1 MLEYYFYLYKSG
13 KWRLFIQ
20 SSQKLYRKKVE
31 SITGWLCL
39 SHNRQ
44 KRQKILGTTF
54 WRSDAEDEE
63 WYLWWWLFCTKLIF
77 LLYTIWKVRSTQDTY
92 IELED
97 AYNLLLPI
105 YFFHLCVYAEENM
118 QCRHDMMSNCRLFEP
133 YSKWNSDIDQAIK
146 ANSSLGIFSMPWLGR
161 LVKRVKVCSYY
172 A

>member
-1 MLEYYFYLYKSG
+1 MRSAHHQENGGFSSNQAKSCTA
-13 KWRLFIQ
+13 K
-20 SSQKLYRKKVE
+20 KL
-31 SITGWLCL
+31 SPL
-39 SHNRQ
+39 
-44 KRQKILGTTF
+44 LGGF
-54 WRSDAEDEE
+54 V
-63 WYLWWWLFCTKLIF
+63 CTKLIF

-161 LVKRVKVCSYY
+161 LVKRVKSFDVGDAHSDREEESFRN
-172 A
+172 

>member
-1 MLEYYFYLYKSG
+1 MRQFNLIDALIELNLYLIVEDIFLQLDCQSLTNAERASPG

-63 WYLWWWLFCTKLIF
+63 
-77 LLYTIWKVRSTQDTY
+77 
-92 IELED
+92 
-97 AYNLLLPI
+97 
-105 YFFHLCVYAEENM
+105 
-118 QCRHDMMSNCRLFEP
+118 
-133 YSKWNSDIDQAIK
+133 
-146 ANSSLGIFSMPWLGR
+146 
-161 LVKRVKVCSYY
+161 
-172 A
+172 

>member
-1 MLEYYFYLYKSG
+1 MQKTKSDICDG
-13 KWRLFIQ
+13 GF
-20 SSQKLYRKKVE
+20 
-31 SITGWLCL
+31 
-39 SHNRQ
+39 
-44 KRQKILGTTF
+44 
-54 WRSDAEDEE
+54 
-63 WYLWWWLFCTKLIF
+63 FCTKLIF

-105 YFFHLCVYAEENM
+105 YFFSLMYAEENM

-133 YSKWNSDIDQAIK
+133 YYSKWNSDIDQAIE